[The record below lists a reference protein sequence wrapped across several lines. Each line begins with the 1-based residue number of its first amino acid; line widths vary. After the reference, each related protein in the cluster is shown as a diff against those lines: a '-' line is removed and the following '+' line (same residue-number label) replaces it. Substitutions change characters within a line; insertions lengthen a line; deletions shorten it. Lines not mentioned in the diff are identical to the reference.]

1 MKRLVYIGIMFVVLL
16 SITQQAMAQ
25 RMQIISGKII
35 DKETKK
41 PFSKEVAVNIWGF
54 YTVAQAEEAVKILEK
69 DNSGAAQIISDAWEV
84 ADASGNY
91 EINLPDNG
99 AIIFRADISTPVLE
113 KINGRLEINV
123 TLDVGIQ
130 METVNVVGMLQDV
143 APKPKAPTMIGN
155 KLLLYNTY
163 PIPMQFGKENG
174 RLIIQP
180 YVMDCETEDTVAYCK
195 PLIYD
200 GKEYGVT
207 QDRRMNFD
215 IAENDP
221 LYEYVNKEIPL
232 TEKRMDIDWNDTVKV
247 PDPNRRYHASATV
260 RMEDYTTIYYDKSM
274 LINTC
279 DMKRP
284 FRFLEFSFGQRD
296 LNPNDYRERAKR
308 ERRNT
313 AGNIA
318 LTFAI
323 GRAELDPANPE
334 NEIQTK
340 KLQDD
345 LLEIVNG
352 EGTSLKEFHITGISS
367 PEGSYQANKALAKR
381 RTEYAKRLII
391 KEIPDYM
398 MKRVYQNDSS
408 DVAEWSEVAEI
419 LKDTL
424 PELADHIMSIVERT
438 KNRDLQFQHIA
449 RLPEY
454 RSVIVHTFPK
464 LRRVKYVYKHEVFRE
479 LTPEEIMDRYLHDPD
494 YRTGK
499 KEFALYEFWHLFN
512 MVKDPKELEALYRR
526 AYKVSAEI
534 NNQPWILAA
543 NNLAVSY
550 LKRDTF
556 DLSILDPFIDRKTRG
571 VNVVRPLLS
580 GKGTETINPEAV
592 VANHLAM
599 CIKANNYDEASVMAQ
614 ILPNTPENHRIKA
627 FAMCLGG
634 YFQGGNTPEER
645 EEYRDV
651 FNTVRD
657 SSPINAVVMHL
668 AMETR
673 GHDVMAE
680 KALQNL
686 SKDDAIYWYF
696 KAIIHNRQGDAGFY
710 DAYNSLVE
718 CYKRDTKFMAISSTD
733 GDIGKDL
740 YEMAMEEYSMQKEME
755 MMTF

>member
-1 MKRLVYIGIMFVVLL
+1 MQKVCYIGVLL
-16 SITQQAMAQ
+16 LALLGNVQQVLAQ
-25 RMQIISGKII
+25 RIQVISGRVT

-41 PFSKEVAVNIWGF
+41 PFDKDVAVFIYGF
-54 YTVAQAEEAVKILEK
+54 YTVAAAEEAFNIL
-69 DNSGAAQIISDAWEV
+69 SGDTSGGAMITADVQEV

-91 EINLPDNG
+91 EIQLPDNG
-99 AIIFRADISTPVLE
+99 AIIFRSDMSKPVME
-113 KINGRLEINV
+113 KINGRLEINIA
-123 TLDVGIQ
+123 LDAGILLETVEVVGI
-130 METVNVVGMLQDV
+130 LQDV

-163 PIPMQFGKENG
+163 PIPMQFGKSNA

-180 YVMDCETEDTVAYCK
+180 YVMDCETEDTVVYCK

-200 GKEYGVT
+200 GAEYGVT
-207 QDRRMNFD
+207 QDRRMNFK
-215 IAENDP
+215 IEEIDP
-221 LYEYVNKEIPL
+221 LYEFVDKERLL
-232 TEKRMDIDWNDTVKV
+232 TPERMDIDWTDTVKI

-279 DMKRP
+279 EMKRP
-284 FRFLEFSFGQRD
+284 FRFLEFSFGQRE

-318 LTFAI
+318 LTFLV
-323 GRAELDPANPE
+323 GRAELDPDNPE
-334 NEIQTK
+334 NEIQME
-340 KLQDD
+340 KLRQD
-345 LLEIVNG
+345 LLNIVNG

-367 PEGSYQANKALAKR
+367 PEGSYHANMELAKR
-381 RTEYAKRLII
+381 RINYAKNQITSV
-391 KEIPDYM
+391 IPKNM
-398 MKRVYQNDSS
+398 MARVYQNDSS
-408 DVAEWSEVAEI
+408 SVAGWDEVATV
-419 LKDTL
+419 LRDTL
-424 PELADHIMSIVERT
+424 PDLADHIMSIVERT
-438 KNRDLQFQHIA
+438 SNRDLQFQQIA

-454 RSVIVHTFPK
+454 RSVIVNTFPK

-479 LTPEEIMDRYLHDPD
+479 LLPEEIMERYLHDSD

-499 KEFALYEFWHLFN
+499 KEFALYEFWHLFQ
-512 MVKDPKELEALYRR
+512 MVKDPMELEALYKR
-526 AYKVSAEI
+526 AYKVSAEL

-556 DLSILDPFIDRKTRG
+556 DIEVLKPFIDRKTRG
-571 VNVVRPLLS
+571 VNVVRKMMN
-580 GKGTETINPEAV
+580 GIDTEIINPEAV

-599 CIKANNYDEASVMAQ
+599 CIKANDYDEASVMAQ
-614 ILPNTPENHRIKA
+614 ILPNSPENEKIKA
-627 FAMCLGG
+627 FALCLGG

-645 EEYRDV
+645 EQNRNV
-651 FNTVRD
+651 FNLVRD

-680 KALQNL
+680 KALEKL
-686 SKDDAIYWYF
+686 DKESALYWYL
-696 KAIIHNRQGDAGFY
+696 KGIINNRKGDLGFE
-710 DAYNSLVE
+710 DAKNNLIQ
-718 CYKRDTKFMAISSTD
+718 CFKRDAKYMGIAATD
-733 GDIGKDL
+733 GEIGKDL
-740 YEMAMEEYSMQKEME
+740 YEYTIEMYEIEKEM
-755 MMTF
+755 MME

>member
-1 MKRLVYIGIMFVVLL
+1 MQKVCYIGVLL
-16 SITQQAMAQ
+16 LALLGNVQQVLAQ
-25 RMQIISGKII
+25 RIQVISGRVT

-41 PFSKEVAVNIWGF
+41 PFDKDVAVFIYGF
-54 YTVAQAEEAVKILEK
+54 YTVAAAEEAFNIL
-69 DNSGAAQIISDAWEV
+69 SGDTSGGAMITADVQEV

-91 EINLPDNG
+91 EIQLPDNG
-99 AIIFRADISTPVLE
+99 AIIFRSDMSKPVME
-113 KINGRLEINV
+113 KINGRLEINIA
-123 TLDVGIQ
+123 LDAGILLETVEVVGI
-130 METVNVVGMLQDV
+130 LQDV

-163 PIPMQFGKENG
+163 PIPMQFGKSNA

-180 YVMDCETEDTVAYCK
+180 YVMDCETEDTVVYCK

-200 GKEYGVT
+200 GAEYGVT
-207 QDRRMNFD
+207 QDRRMNFK
-215 IAENDP
+215 IEEIDP
-221 LYEYVNKEIPL
+221 LYEFVDKERLL
-232 TEKRMDIDWNDTVKV
+232 TPERMDIDWTDTVKI

-279 DMKRP
+279 EMKRP
-284 FRFLEFSFGQRD
+284 FRFLEFSFGQRE

-318 LTFAI
+318 LTFLV
-323 GRAELDPANPE
+323 GRAELDPDNPE
-334 NEIQTK
+334 NEIQME
-340 KLQDD
+340 KLRQD
-345 LLEIVNG
+345 LLNIVNG

-367 PEGSYQANKALAKR
+367 PEGSYHANMELVKR
-381 RTEYAKRLII
+381 RINYAKNQITSV
-391 KEIPDYM
+391 IPKNM
-398 MKRVYQNDSS
+398 MARVYQNDSS
-408 DVAEWSEVAEI
+408 SVAGWDEVATV
-419 LKDTL
+419 LRDTL
-424 PELADHIMSIVERT
+424 PDLADHIMSIVERT
-438 KNRDLQFQHIA
+438 SNRDLQFQQIA

-454 RSVIVHTFPK
+454 RSVIVNTFPK

-479 LTPEEIMDRYLHDPD
+479 LLPEEIMERYLHDSD

-499 KEFALYEFWHLFN
+499 KEFALYEFWHLFQ
-512 MVKDPKELEALYRR
+512 MVKDPMELEALYKR
-526 AYKVSAEI
+526 AYKVSAEL

-556 DLSILDPFIDRKTRG
+556 DIEVLKPFIDRKTRG
-571 VNVVRPLLS
+571 VNVVRKMMN
-580 GKGTETINPEAV
+580 GIDTEIINPEAV

-599 CIKANNYDEASVMAQ
+599 CIKANDYDEASVMAQ
-614 ILPNTPENHRIKA
+614 ILPNSPENEKIKA
-627 FAMCLGG
+627 FALCLGG

-645 EEYRDV
+645 EQNRNV
-651 FNTVRD
+651 FNLVRD

-680 KALQNL
+680 KALEKL
-686 SKDDAIYWYF
+686 DKESALYWYL
-696 KAIIHNRQGDAGFY
+696 KGIINNRKGDLGFE
-710 DAYNSLVE
+710 DAKNNLIQ
-718 CYKRDTKFMAISSTD
+718 CFKRDAKYMGIAATD
-733 GDIGKDL
+733 GEIGKDL
-740 YEMAMEEYSMQKEME
+740 YEYTIEMYEIEKEM
-755 MMTF
+755 MME

>member
-1 MKRLVYIGIMFVVLL
+1 MQRFCYIGVFLL
-16 SITQQAMAQ
+16 ALLGLPQQMLAQ
-25 RMQIISGKII
+25 RIQTISGRIL

-41 PFSKEVAVNIWGF
+41 PFSKEVAVFVYGF
-54 YTVAQAEEAVKILEK
+54 YTIGAAEEAFKILEG
-69 DNSGAAQIISDAWEV
+69 DTSGGALISADVMEV

-91 EINLPDNG
+91 EIQLPDNG
-99 AIIFRADISTPVLE
+99 AIVYRADMSTPVLE

-130 METVNVVGMLQDV
+130 METLSVVGMLQDV

-163 PIPMQFGKENG
+163 PIPMQFGKDNA

-195 PLIYD
+195 PLIFD
-200 GKEYGVT
+200 GPEYGVT
-207 QDRRMNFD
+207 QDRRLNFD

-221 LYEYVNKEIPL
+221 LYEFVNKEVAL
-232 TEKRMDIDWNDTVKV
+232 TADRMNIEWNDTVKV
-247 PDPNRRYHASATV
+247 PNPNSRYHASATV

-284 FRFLEFSFGQRD
+284 FRFLEFSFGQRN

-318 LTFAI
+318 LTFLV
-323 GRAELDPANPE
+323 GKSELDPENPE
-334 NEIQTK
+334 NEIQME
-340 KLQDD
+340 KLRQD
-345 LLEIVNG
+345 LLQIVNG

-367 PEGSYQANKALAKR
+367 PEGSYHSNMELAKR
-381 RTEYAKRLII
+381 RIAYAKNQITSV
-391 KEIPDYM
+391 IPKNM
-398 MKRVYQNDSS
+398 MARVYQNDSS
-408 DVAEWSEVAEI
+408 TVAGWDEVAA
-419 LKDTL
+419 LLRDTL
-424 PELADHIMSIVERT
+424 PDLADHIMSIVERT
-438 KNRDLQFQHIA
+438 SNKDLQFQHIA

-454 RSVIVHTFPK
+454 RTVIVNTFPK

-479 LTPEEIMDRYLHDPD
+479 LMPEEIMDRYLHDPD
-494 YRTGK
+494 YRSGK
-499 KEFALYEFWHLFN
+499 KEFALYEFWHLFQ
-512 MVKDPKELEALYRR
+512 MVKDPMQLEELYRR
-526 AYKVSAEI
+526 AYKVSAEL

-556 DLSILDPFIDRKTRG
+556 DVQVLKPFIDRKTRG
-571 VNVVRPLLS
+571 VNVVRKLMN
-580 GKGTETINPEAV
+580 GVDTEIINPEAV

-599 CIKANNYDEASVMAQ
+599 CIKANDYDEASVMAQ
-614 ILPNTPENHRIKA
+614 ILPNTPENEKIKA
-627 FAMCLGG
+627 FALCLGG
-634 YFQGGNTPEER
+634 YYQGGNTPEER
-645 EEYRDV
+645 EQNRNV
-651 FNTVRD
+651 FNLVRD
-657 SSPINAVVMHL
+657 SSPVNAVVMHL
-668 AMETR
+668 AMENK

-680 KALQNL
+680 KAVENL
-686 SKDDAIYWYF
+686 DKQSALYWYL
-696 KAIIHNRQGDAGFY
+696 KGVINNRKGDLGFE
-710 DAYNSLVE
+710 DAKNSLIQCFKKDE
-718 CYKRDTKFMAISSTD
+718 KYIAIAATD

-740 YEMAMEEYSMQKEME
+740 YEYTME
-755 MMTF
+755 MYELEKELMMLQ